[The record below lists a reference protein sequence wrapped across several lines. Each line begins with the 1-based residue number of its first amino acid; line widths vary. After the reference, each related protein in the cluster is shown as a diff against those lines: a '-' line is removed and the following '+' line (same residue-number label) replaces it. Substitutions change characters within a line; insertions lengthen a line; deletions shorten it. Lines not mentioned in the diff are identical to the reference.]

1 MGLHTMKKSYI
12 IPTLQIVKIEQTLPI
27 AGSGSGELTTS
38 GATFYEED
46 ATGAA
51 LVKGH
56 NGRTGS
62 VDWDDDWSE

>member
-12 IPTLQIVKIEQTLPI
+12 IPTLQIVKIEQTQPI
-27 AGSGSGELTTS
+27 AGSGSLNTS
-38 GATFYEED
+38 GATFYNED
-46 ATGAA
+46 ATGEA